1 MASLSGKLRL
11 LGIEAEKLDYNAISP
26 DIVVESPINGY
37 INAIHATIGKFID
50 PNSVMFEVVNN
61 SSMNLVLQV
70 FGNDISKIK
79 PGQHLSFMLPNESG
93 INGEGIVYT
102 IDKTFDD
109 VKKSF
114 SVRVK
119 VNVNPNSQ
127 ALLPGIY
134 VNAIIETTD
143 NPVNTLPDEAIVKEG
158 QSEYVFVLTRTKII
172 ENQEYYVFEMKE
184 IKTGMIGSGVTS
196 VTLLDQVPENA
207 KFVTKGAYYIE
218 SERNKSATENQE
230 Q

>member
-1 MASLSGKLRL
+1 
-11 LGIEAEKLDYNAISP
+11 
-26 DIVVESPINGY
+26 
-37 INAIHATIGKFID
+37 
-50 PNSVMFEVVNN
+50 
-61 SSMNLVLQV
+61 
-70 FGNDISKIK
+70 
-79 PGQHLSFMLPNESG
+79 MLPNESG

-114 SVRVK
+114 SVRAK
-119 VNVNPNSQ
+119 VNMNPNSK

-134 VNAIIETTD
+134 VNAVIETTD

-184 IKTGMIGSGVTS
+184 IKTGMPGSGVTS

-207 KFVTKGAYYIE
+207 KFVIKGAYYIE